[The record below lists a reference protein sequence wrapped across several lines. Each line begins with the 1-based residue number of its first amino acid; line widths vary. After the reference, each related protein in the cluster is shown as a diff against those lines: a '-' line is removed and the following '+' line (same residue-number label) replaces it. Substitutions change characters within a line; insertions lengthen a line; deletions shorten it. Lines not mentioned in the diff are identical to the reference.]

1 MKIIINH
8 HAYFIVI
15 LTTVLIASYPSSV
28 AMPNG
33 KVEEKYQQEGAR
45 INLRSMMGRITIFSS
60 NLAWRQR
67 NLVSGI
73 FLLLAILTGPW
84 FVEAF
89 CPHTFVAVG
98 HYVPLLLEA
107 KNTQKRK
114 KRVSAPRGGGRR
126 GKAKR
131 NGLVEEDNDETDT
144 NEVRDPRSLRK
155 RLIELPREEQI
166 LPLRVSL
173 IEVDDREWWEEDSN
187 PTGARLWPSS
197 LAIAEFLASINL
209 KNYELLEL
217 GCGAGLASIVA
228 AECGACVMA
237 TDISPLAIKLCRM
250 GWKET
255 QKAKTMEE
263 LAKKKKREQKEK
275 LRQQFQR
282 WRQSTSD
289 GAVPTTGAVSPTPSI
304 PPAADKPETPKKT
317 KSGTLQTSIFDLCSD
332 IPLPLSAANQD
343 DSLEDPPK
351 KKMVIATTLLYEAGL
366 ATRLAQRALEACKA
380 GAWVMIGDD
389 DSGQREGG
397 RSLFVAE
404 LDRLQQEFEKQ
415 QEQEEHDI
423 AISSF
428 SRIWTTTKVRSKALQ
443 WNEKQVQILHLN
455 APKEFHE
462 QLKQEGAF

>member
-45 INLRSMMGRITIFSS
+45 MKLRSMVGRITIFSS

-131 NGLVEEDNDETDT
+131 DGLVEEDNDETDT

-155 RLIELPREEQI
+155 RLIELPRQEQI
-166 LPLRVSL
+166 PPLRVSL

-209 KNYELLEL
+209 
-217 GCGAGLASIVA
+217 
-228 AECGACVMA
+228 
-237 TDISPLAIKLCRM
+237 T
-250 GWKET
+250 
-255 QKAKTMEE
+255 
-263 LAKKKKREQKEK
+263 
-275 LRQQFQR
+275 
-282 WRQSTSD
+282 
-289 GAVPTTGAVSPTPSI
+289 
-304 PPAADKPETPKKT
+304 
-317 KSGTLQTSIFDLCSD
+317 
-332 IPLPLSAANQD
+332 
-343 DSLEDPPK
+343 
-351 KKMVIATTLLYEAGL
+351 
-366 ATRLAQRALEACKA
+366 
-380 GAWVMIGDD
+380 
-389 DSGQREGG
+389 
-397 RSLFVAE
+397 
-404 LDRLQQEFEKQ
+404 
-415 QEQEEHDI
+415 
-423 AISSF
+423 ISSSSKTSYLPRKID
-428 SRIWTTTKVRSKALQ
+428 SRVLSPDICSL
-443 WNEKQVQILHLN
+443 LL
-455 APKEFHE
+455 
-462 QLKQEGAF
+462 